1 MLGVGHFVW
10 DCEGLSR
17 KCRTELKITAVFWQ
31 LDILCGCMGVSAG
44 SDVLN
49 FMYFCVFV
57 VGHIDG
63 SVRGSAG
70 SSDLI
75 GNVLLCVG
83 S

>member
-1 MLGVGHFVW
+1 
-10 DCEGLSR
+10 
-17 KCRTELKITAVFWQ
+17 
-31 LDILCGCMGVSAG
+31 MGVSAG